1 MSLRFAL
8 PFLVAILALSG
19 CVTPIGGGLE
29 LAQRPKPEDG
39 QSEIELLAGMGGT
52 LAEREGCIGLEF
64 PYLEGDSFVTI
75 VWPWNVDIER
85 SLGSWTLR
93 DTLTGTVYAPG
104 DVIEGGGGFFGIE
117 RDADRRRYNRGLVRK
132 LSAKCAAYDTA
143 TLNRD
148 FTKGEPR

>member
-1 MSLRFAL
+1 MSFRFAVPL
-8 PFLVAILALSG
+8 LAVLLTMSA

-29 LAQRPKPEDG
+29 LAQRPKPKDG
-39 QSEIELLAGMGGT
+39 QFEIELLAGMSGT
-52 LAEREGCIGLEF
+52 LAEREGCIGLELI
-64 PYLEGDSFVTI
+64 YREGKPFVTI
-75 VWPWNVDIER
+75 VWPWNVEIER

-117 RDADRRRYNRGLVRK
+117 GDLDRRRYNRGLVRK
-132 LSAKCAAYDTA
+132 LSAKCAAYDIA